1 VSDPNITQLLRQWV
15 DGDEASLDELTPLVY
30 EQLHSIAKRVFSS
43 ERSDHTLQATALV
56 HEAYSRLIDVNI
68 EWQNRSHFFALA
80 ARTMRRI
87 LVDHAK
93 ANSAAKRG
101 GKVPNLPLDDVI
113 VVSPEMGDEV
123 MDLHEALNELAKN
136 DRRKAEILE
145 LHYFGGLTYEEMCEV
160 LGLSMSTL
168 DRDMRFA
175 KAWLRS
181 ALEN

>member
-15 DGDEASLDELTPLVY
+15 EGDESSLDELTPLVY
-30 EQLHSIAKRVFSS
+30 EQLHAIAERVFSG

-56 HEAYSRLIDVNI
+56 HEAYSRLIDVNV
-68 EWQNRSHFFALA
+68 EWQDRSHFFALA

-93 ANSAAKRG
+93 ANAAAKRG

-113 VVSPEMGDEV
+113 VVSPAMGEEV
-123 MDLHEALNELAKN
+123 MDLHEALNDLAKN
-136 DRRKAEILE
+136 DQRKAEILE

-168 DRDMRFA
+168 DRYMRFA
-175 KAWLRS
+175 TAWLRS